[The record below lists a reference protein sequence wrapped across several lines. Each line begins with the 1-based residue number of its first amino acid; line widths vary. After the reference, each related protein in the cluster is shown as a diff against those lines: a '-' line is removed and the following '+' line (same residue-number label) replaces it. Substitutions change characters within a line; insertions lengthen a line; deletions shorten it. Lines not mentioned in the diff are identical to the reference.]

1 MSRDA
6 VEEVLP
12 NEPSNHWIEDVV
24 PAYCR
29 LSLFKLFKFI
39 F

>member
-6 VEEVLP
+6 VEEVLA

-24 PAYCR
+24 LACCSP
-29 LSLFKLFKFI
+29 SLFKLFKFI